1 MDQDHLA
8 PNQKK
13 TARLKAW
20 LVFLDESG
28 FLMAPL
34 VRRGWRPRR
43 NPSVLLQRTRSHKKV
58 SAIAALCI
66 PPTRDQVRLTFRLH
80 PDINIDSDRVIEFLQ
95 HLQRH
100 LQGPIVLL
108 WDGLNAHRSYLTR
121 EFLSRQPGIHVF
133 PLPGYA
139 PELNPVEYLWGYL
152 KWNPLANFA
161 PLDLATL
168 TRSTRRATRCAQR
181 RPDLLRSFLSH
192 TPLSLRLK

>member
-1 MDQDHLA
+1 MDQGHLA
-8 PNQKK
+8 PHQKK
-13 TARLKAW
+13 TARLRAW

-43 NPSVLLQRTRSHKKV
+43 SPTVLLQRTRSHKKV

-80 PDINIDSDRVIEFLQ
+80 PDINIDSDRVIAFLQ
-95 HLQRH
+95 HLRQH
-100 LQGPIVLL
+100 LQGTIVLL
-108 WDGLNAHRSYLTR
+108 WDGLNAHRSHLTR
-121 EFLSRQPGIHVF
+121 AFLSRQPDIHAF
-133 PLPGYA
+133 PLPAYA

-152 KWNPLANFA
+152 KRNPLVNFA

-168 TRSTRRATRCAQR
+168 ANSTRRATRCAQR